1 MVLICNNNVLT
12 IEKFHENRRREKNE
26 ILAIIYD
33 RKYNKDKENE
43 EPKEEKKYN
52 SSYSQSIYNYQK
64 SIDVPTTPSINSIQL
79 SSYNC
84 RRK

>member
-26 ILAIIYD
+26 IKQIICD
-33 RKYNKDKENE
+33 RKYNKNKEAE
-43 EPKEEKKYN
+43 APTQEQQYN
-52 SSYSQSIYNYQK
+52 SSYSQSIHNYQK

>member
-26 ILAIIYD
+26 MKQIICD
-33 RKYNKDKENE
+33 RKYNKNKEDDA
-43 EPKEEKKYN
+43 PKEEKECN
-52 SSYSQSIYNYQK
+52 SSYSQSI
-64 SIDVPTTPSINSIQL
+64 DMTTTTSTNSKQL

-84 RRK
+84 HRK